1 MYTADDGE
9 GDRPGPAAALY
20 VPVRFG
26 RVAGHHLCFLRTPL
40 GVRTAVGFTSRERL
54 AAVLGA
60 EQAWIRLAEPVV
72 RALAEPLG
80 VLALTVDPQL
90 TAPGPARTVA
100 KTPGTPSCV
109 RRLIDAPG
117 EGLAVEGALRVAP
130 AAGEFSRPGA

>member
-9 GDRPGPAAALY
+9 GDRPGPVAALY

-80 VLALTVDPQL
+80 VLTLTIDPQL

-100 KTPGTPSCV
+100 KTPGTPSCA

-117 EGLAVEGALRVAP
+117 ERP
-130 AAGEFSRPGA
+130 AAEGTLRAATAAG